1 MVGGAV
7 GEVSGV
13 VGVSKTVVVPA
24 VVVVSATV
32 VSTTVVVGGSVGG
45 GSVGGGSVGGGS
57 VGGGSV
63 GGGSVG
69 GGVVGIVVGGSV
81 VGGAV
86 GVVVGVVVRGGRGGR
101 VVPGLEGRA
110 VVGGDVVPALG
121 LLGAAV
127 GVGWLTTGGSGL
139 IRIEVVPWAT
149 TPARTA
155 ALTGLFV
162 DATPVV
168 LEVLLVVVLACGVS
182 ENVNGAN
189 TGATSVR
196 TSSSDREPGMVVEPA
211 VSSVLT
217 LLASFGLFGS
227 ASPTTP
233 APNSA
238 AAAPKAQ
245 STRLRVL
252 GSPSS
257 SFGGSGA
264 GSESGG
270 SKTGR

>member
-1 MVGGAV
+1 VSGQHCTGLAALRATTGVGGRQVVGGAV
-7 GEVSGV
+7 GEVV
-13 VGVSKTVVVPA
+13 VSK
-24 VVVVSATV
+24 VVVVAIVVSTVVV
-32 VSTTVVVGGSVGG
+32 VSTTVVVVSTTVVVVSVVGGSVGG
-45 GSVGGGSVGGGS
+45 MVGGSVGA
-57 VGGGSV
+57 
-63 GGGSVG
+63 
-69 GGVVGIVVGGSV
+69 VVGSV

-86 GVVVGVVVRGGRGGR
+86 VVGRGGRGGL
-101 VVPGLEGRA
+101 VVPD
-110 VVGGDVVPALG
+110 VVGEVVPESG

-127 GVGWLTTGGSGL
+127 GVGSLMTAGSGL
-139 IRIEVVPWAT
+139 MRSDVVPWAT

-155 ALTGLFV
+155 ALTGLV
-162 DATPVV
+162 VATPVV
-168 LEVLLVVVLACGVS
+168 LELLLVVVLAGAVT
-182 ENVNGAN
+182 ENVNGAK

-196 TSSSDREPGMVVEPA
+196 TSSSECEPGMVVSPA

-217 LLASFGLFGS
+217 LTPSPGLFGN

-257 SFGGSGA
+257 SSGCWGA

-270 SKTGR
+270 SKTGG